1 MSWDILPK
9 GNLQYFLQ
17 KLKGKLDSK
26 VDAVSG
32 KGLSTNDY
40 TTTEKNKL
48 AGIEAGAQV
57 NPTIDSALSDSSV
70 NAVQNKVVKA
80 ALDGKAGREEIPTVN
95 DNTITIQLNGTTIES
110 FTLNQTTNETIN
122 IQVTKSSVGLG
133 DVPNVTTND
142 QTPTFTQ
149 ASTRTNIA
157 SGEKLS
163 VIFGKIMKWFAD
175 LKTVAFSGSYS
186 DLSDTPSTDSLLTA
200 LPTWTATPTDDTY
213 LLRRDTGGAANYGQV
228 KFSSIWSYINSKV
241 SAAGYT
247 KNAGTVTQVKVGSAA
262 YNPSSGVVSLPAYPT
277 SVNYATSAGSAGT
290 ATSAGSAAKGTNN
303 KFETTFLTL
312 GSNGNEPSVTI
323 YNSVSGDGTLKV
335 GINPND
341 TAMGSSGRNLYLPIG
356 SMYSSN
362 QATLATVEYL
372 NSNLVTGTITE
383 VSGVNYTHKRITKH
397 FRTVFLELRAAIAVT
412 SKGWKIIGTIADS
425 SMRPVNQIDI
435 NVTDNNAPT
444 SPLNCQIRIA
454 TNGDI
459 AIYSFKTSGGY
470 SPYIDFTYLV

>member
-1 MSWDILPK
+1 MWDILPK

-32 KGLSTNDY
+32 KGLSTNDF

-48 AGIEAGAQV
+48 AGIETGAQV
-57 NPTIDSALSDSSV
+57 NPTIDSALSDSST
-70 NAVQNKVVKA
+70 NPVQNKIVKA
-80 ALDGKAGREEIPTVN
+80 ALDGKADSEEIPTVN
-95 DNTITIQLNGTTIES
+95 NNTITIQLNGTTIES

-133 DVPNVTTND
+133 NVPNVGTND

-149 ASTRTNIA
+149 ASTRSNIA
-157 SGEKLS
+157 SGENMATL
-163 VIFGKIMKWFAD
+163 FGKIKKFFSD
-175 LKTVAFSGSYS
+175 LKTVAFTGAYS
-186 DLSDTPSTDSLLTA
+186 DLSGQ
-200 LPTWTATPTDDTY
+200 PT
-213 LLRRDTGGAANYGQV
+213 
-228 KFSSIWSYINSKV
+228 KV
-241 SAAGYT
+241 SQFTNDSGYT
-247 KNAGTVTQVKVGSAA
+247 TNTGTVTQVKVGSAA

-277 SVNYATSAGSAGT
+277 SVNYATSAGSA
-290 ATSAGSAAKGTNN
+290 AKGTNN

-312 GSNGNEPSVTI
+312 GSNGNEPSVTM

-372 NSNLVTGTITE
+372 NSNFVKWKTIVLPGNVSCAANRSTGIIAFSDGVPICAFINNYNTA
-383 VSGVNYTHKRITKH
+383 GVNDLVPFCTKWYSTYGVYV
-397 FRTVFLELRAAIAVT
+397 RNTTGAAI
-412 SKGWKIIGTIADS
+412 TIPA
-425 SMRPVNQIDI
+425 N
-435 NVTDNNAPT
+435 TT
-444 SPLNCQIRIA
+444 
-454 TNGDI
+454 
-459 AIYSFKTSGGY
+459 IYVGY
-470 SPYIDFTYLV
+470 V